1 MRKVMWTVVVGVS
14 LAAACLAG
22 GPPGGG
28 PGPGGPVRGGPG
40 VRRGGPPGGFF
51 GQFFGRTRELDVFE
65 VARRYFDLTDEQREA
80 LDGLRWQRDGERRE
94 AERKIRQEL
103 NAKYLE
109 LIVEILPPEPKEKFK
124 AACEAALERDKA
136 RAEARAEFQK
146 VLEEVAKAQDL
157 EVRVPPDYVPYSKT
171 DLIRR
176 YIKLTDEQREGVEQI
191 RRDAFGA
198 IRDKMRQ
205 VRRPRDWR
213 DEAARR
219 RFFEAMRK
227 VRDEVA
233 EETAQTV
240 ANLLNEEQKTL
251 YEKAAGAF
259 DTYRKKVQEADEAY
273 EKKLI
278 ELVGEEKVRGPRRPQ
293 PRGGDQ
299 RNQRRGEL

>member
-1 MRKVMWTVVVGVS
+1 
-14 LAAACLAG
+14 
-22 GPPGGG
+22 
-28 PGPGGPVRGGPG
+28 
-40 VRRGGPPGGFF
+40 
-51 GQFFGRTRELDVFE
+51 LDVFE

-109 LIVEILPPEPKEKFK
+109 LIIEILPPEVKEKFK

-157 EVRVPPDYVPYSKT
+157 QVRVPPDYVPYSKT
-171 DLIRR
+171 DLMRR
-176 YIKLTDEQREGVEQI
+176 YIKLTDEQREGVDQI

-205 VRRPRDWR
+205 VPRPRDWR

-219 RFFEAMRK
+219 RFFGQPAQRGAEDPLREGG
-227 VRDEVA
+227 RSLRHLPEEGPGGGRGLR
-233 EETAQTV
+233 EETHRTS
-240 ANLLNEEQKTL
+240 
-251 YEKAAGAF
+251 
-259 DTYRKKVQEADEAY
+259 R
-273 EKKLI
+273 
-278 ELVGEEKVRGPRRPQ
+278 
-293 PRGGDQ
+293 
-299 RNQRRGEL
+299 